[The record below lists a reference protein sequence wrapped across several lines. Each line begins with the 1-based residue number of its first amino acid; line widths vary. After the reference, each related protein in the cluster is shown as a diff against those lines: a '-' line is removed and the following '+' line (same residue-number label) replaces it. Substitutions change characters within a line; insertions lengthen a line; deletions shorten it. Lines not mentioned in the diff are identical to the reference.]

1 MSDDGVLGGHN
12 KHGAR
17 GKSLKCSRFHLF
29 AHVCAGQSGYTPLH
43 YAARS
48 GHLEAV
54 TMLIKAGGIPWS
66 QRGAQLAGMIVTY
79 VRGEAW

>member
-1 MSDDGVLGGHN
+1 MEEHSAHGNSLG
-12 KHGAR
+12 
-17 GKSLKCSRFHLF
+17 CSRFYMF

-48 GHLEAV
+48 GHLEV
-54 TMLIKAGGIPWS
+54 VRMLIKAGSIPWS
-66 QRGAQLAGMIVTY
+66 QRGSQSAGISVIY